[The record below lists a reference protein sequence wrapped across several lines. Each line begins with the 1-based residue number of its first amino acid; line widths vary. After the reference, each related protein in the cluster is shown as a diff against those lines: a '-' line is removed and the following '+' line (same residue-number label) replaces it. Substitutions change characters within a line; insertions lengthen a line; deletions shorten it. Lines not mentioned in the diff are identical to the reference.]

1 MRPNCWVTAR
11 TNESVATGGFS
22 CASNACRALARPES
36 ASLEVFRQ
44 RWPTVLGGIRHAAI
58 PAARSSRH
66 LIPSP
71 CQRPATKRS
80 RGPVRRPLSS
90 VDRARRNGTV
100 LKARRHRSKRARS
113 AAGLASVGGLP
124 KRSKYQRSSVRIGSF
139 SGDASCPHATF
150 CRSCTAPSRCAGTT
164 IRIVQAGSR
173 SSSGAWRW
181 RKLRNSSCIG
191 SACR

>member
-1 MRPNCWVTAR
+1 MTAR

-22 CASNACRALARPES
+22 RKVTLAVPLRDRNRRTRDAFRRRRPS
-36 ASLEVFRQ
+36 A
-44 RWPTVLGGIRHAAI
+44 PGGCRHAAT
-58 PAARSSRH
+58 PAARSSR
-66 LIPSP
+66 LLTPSP
-71 CQRPATKRS
+71 SPRPATKRS
-80 RGPVRRPLSS
+80 PAPARHPAASIGRALHSGRSRRPG
-90 VDRARRNGTV
+90 DTARSER
-100 LKARRHRSKRARS
+100 RS
-113 AAGLASVGGLP
+113 AAGLASVGGLA

-164 IRIVQAGSR
+164 IRIVQAGSL

-181 RKLRNSSCIG
+181 RKSRNSSCIG